1 MIIGNGVDLLEISR
15 ISALLERRPEFLERF
30 FTKKET
36 AYFESKNFKHETIA
50 AGFAAKEA
58 IAKAMG
64 TGVRGFDLIDVEVLR
79 DPLGKPVVVLH
90 GRALEV
96 ARCKGIER
104 IELSLSHSKTQAI
117 AFAIAIGAHK

>member
-1 MIIGNGVDLLEISR
+1 MIIGNGVDLLEINR
-15 ISALLERRPEFLERF
+15 ISELLERRPEFLERF
-30 FTKKET
+30 FTKKE
-36 AYFESKNFKHETIA
+36 AALFESKNFKHETIA

-96 ARCKGIER
+96 ARSKGIDR

-117 AFAIAIGAHK
+117 AFAIAIGENK